1 MSSLIWG
8 RSLGRLGK
16 QITHFTAQKIYIRGQ
31 VAAHSGSPQAEVDV
45 TAWQWECRHGNV
57 DSFYFICEIFP
68 KREIQNSK
76 KVILKVF
83 NCQK

>member
-8 RSLGRLGK
+8 RVLGRLVK
-16 QITHFTAQKIYIRGQ
+16 TIRHFTAQKIYIRGQ

-45 TAWQWECRHGNV
+45 TDWQWECRHGNV
-57 DSFYFICEIFP
+57 EIYFICEVFP
-68 KREIQNSK
+68 KREIQNKK